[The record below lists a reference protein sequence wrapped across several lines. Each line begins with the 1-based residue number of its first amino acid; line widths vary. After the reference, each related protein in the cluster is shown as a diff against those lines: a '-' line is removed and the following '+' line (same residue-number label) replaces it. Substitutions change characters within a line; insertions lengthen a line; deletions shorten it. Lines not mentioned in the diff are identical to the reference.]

1 MRMLARYTIMLLYR
15 DTHSSYDAF
24 HFFPRDATRFDRR
37 DGVTG
42 SFERPD
48 LRDGVV
54 GSTAD
59 FSLFTTTDLRREL
72 RRDGVVGSV
81 TFVRRSGISV
91 TGTTSS
97 DALISSIVS
106 ESTFPIM
113 RANTSMWLTMS
124 SVNDTGAAAV
134 AASSSFNIALA
145 SNPGGNDGCDVTS
158 SSHAASSV
166 ITWFS

>member
-106 ESTFPIM
+106 EITFPIM

-134 AASSSFNIALA
+134 AV
-145 SNPGGNDGCDVTS
+145 DGLV
-158 SSHAASSV
+158 
-166 ITWFS
+166 